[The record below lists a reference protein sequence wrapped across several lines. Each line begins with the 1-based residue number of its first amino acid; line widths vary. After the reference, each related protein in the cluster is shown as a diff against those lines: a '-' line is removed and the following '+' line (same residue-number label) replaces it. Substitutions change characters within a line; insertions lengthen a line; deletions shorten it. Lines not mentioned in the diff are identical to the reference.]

1 MAEWLK
7 APAWKAC
14 IPLKVSR
21 VRIPFSPPNERK
33 IMNKIYDCVT
43 YFNENLQLELRF
55 NILNKYVNKFIVC
68 EAKQDHKGKKKNINF
83 NIRNFSHLKDKII
96 HIICEEFPKELNP
109 WQRQAFQ
116 REFIFKGLDEAK
128 DEDYIIFSDPDE
140 IPNPKK
146 LINIKLKK
154 KYGIFMQKSF
164 CYKINLF
171 NKYESP
177 WAGSRIVKKKNLKS
191 IDWLRQKVLV
201 KNLKYS
207 WFRFDKEK
215 NIELVNDGGW
225 HFNNLMKPEKIS
237 LKLKT
242 FAHTEYES
250 NKFSDLSIV
259 KDKILNREDLFNRN
273 FVYDK
278 IYLDK
283 SFPEYIIKNQ
293 KKYKEWII

>member
-7 APAWKAC
+7 ALAWKAC
-14 IPLKVSR
+14 ILLKVSR
-21 VRIPFSPPNERK
+21 VRIPFSPPNEIK
-33 IMNKIYDCVT
+33 SMKKIYDCVT

-55 NILNKYVNKFIVC
+55 NILNEHVHKFIVC
-68 EAKQDHKGKKKNINF
+68 EAMQDHKGRKKKINF
-83 NIRNFSHLKDKII
+83 NIKNFHYLKNKII
-96 HIICEEFPKELNP
+96 HIVCEDFPKGLNP
-109 WQRQAFQ
+109 WERQALQ
-116 REFIFKGLDEAK
+116 REFILKGLDEAK
-128 DEDYIIFSDPDE
+128 DEDYVIFSDPDE

-164 CYKINLF
+164 CYKINLL

-215 NIELVNDGGW
+215 NIELINDGGW
-225 HFNNLMKPEKIS
+225 HFNNLMKPERIS

-250 NKFSDLSIV
+250 NKFSDVNII
-259 KDKILNREDLFNRN
+259 KDKILKREDLFNRN
-273 FVYDK
+273 FTYNK

-283 SFPEYIIKNQ
+283 SFPRYIIKNK